1 MVSRLSPQELDQR
14 LSKHFTLREAVKSS
28 VAMRHGID
36 NTPPVEL
43 IPAMVRVA
51 EHILEPARTHFN
63 TPIVPNSFYRCPDLN
78 QAIGSKPTSQHIK
91 GEAVDF
97 EIAGFTNYEV
107 AKWISENLDFDQLIL
122 ECYTPGDPS
131 SGWVHC
137 SYNCVPYNRREI
149 LHYNGKF
156 YAPGLS

>member
-1 MVSRLSPQELDQR
+1 MSPLSPDDLNQR
-14 LSKHFTLREAVKSS
+14 LSTHFTLREALKSN

-36 NTPPVEL
+36 NTPPREL

-51 EHILEPARTHFN
+51 EHILEPVRVQFR
-63 TPIVPNSFYRCPDLN
+63 TPIVPSSFYRCPALN
-78 QAIGSKPTSQHIK
+78 TAVGSANPNSQHTK

-97 EIAGFTNYEV
+97 EIAGFTNYEI

-122 ECYTPGDPS
+122 ECYVPGDPS
-131 SGWVHC
+131 SGWVHVSC
-137 SYNCVPYNRREI
+137 ASISENRREI

>member
-1 MVSRLSPQELDQR
+1 MSPLSPDDLNQR
-14 LSKHFTLREAVKSS
+14 LSAHFTLREALKSN

-36 NTPPVEL
+36 NTPPLDL

-51 EHILEPARTHFN
+51 EHILEPARANFK
-63 TPIVPNSFYRCPDLN
+63 TPIVPNSFYRCPALN
-78 QAIGSKPTSQHIK
+78 DAVGSKPTSQHTK

-97 EIAGFTNYEV
+97 EIAGFTNYEI
-107 AKWISENLDFDQLIL
+107 AKWISETLDFDQLIL

-137 SYNCVPYNRREI
+137 SYVSVSENRREI
-149 LHYNGKF
+149 LHYNGKH
-156 YAPGLS
+156 YMPGLS

>member
-1 MVSRLSPQELDQR
+1 MSPLSPDDLNQR
-14 LSKHFTLREAVKSS
+14 LSTHFTLREALKSN

-36 NTPPVEL
+36 NTPPREL

-51 EHILEPARTHFN
+51 EHILEPVRVQFR
-63 TPIVPNSFYRCPDLN
+63 TPIVPESFYRCPALN
-78 QAIGSKPTSQHIK
+78 TAVKSKNPNSQHTK

-97 EIAGFTNYEV
+97 EIAGFTNYEI

-122 ECYTPGDPS
+122 ECYVPGDPS
-131 SGWVHC
+131 SGWVHV
-137 SYNCVPYNRREI
+137 SYASISENRREI

>member
-1 MVSRLSPQELDQR
+1 MSPISPDDLNQR
-14 LSKHFTLREAVKSS
+14 LSAHFTLREALKSN

-36 NTPPVEL
+36 NTPPLEL

-51 EHILEPARTHFN
+51 EHILEPTRAQFK
-63 TPIVPNSFYRCPDLN
+63 TPIVPNSFYRCRALNTAVRSTNPD
-78 QAIGSKPTSQHIK
+78 SQHIK

-97 EIAGFTNYEV
+97 EIAGFTNYEI

-137 SYNCVPYNRREI
+137 SYFSVSENRREI
-149 LHYNGKF
+149 LHYNGKY
-156 YAPGLS
+156 YARGLS